1 MKNLERKTEKAVY
14 EQKLVQE
21 RQQREQRRLERLTEY
36 NRKRKEL
43 LK

>member
-1 MKNLERKTEKAVY
+1 MKNFVRKTEKAVY
-14 EQKLVQE
+14 EQKLEQE